1 MRRALD
7 HPAADIG
14 TPLALGL
21 LGVALGAAHWPLLAV
36 VLTVAAALV
45 WLRHSDRVRTRW
57 REGSALQSRAAR
69 ENAELSRDLT
79 ETMEMQ
85 RASSEVLNIIGQSAF
100 DLDAVFRI
108 VSENAMKVCDA
119 DAAQIFTFDG
129 LVYRLAYSAGGTQD
143 YVDLL
148 AANPIPPGRGTLVGK
163 VAVERRTV
171 QIADALSDPD
181 YDWPEAQS
189 TAGFRTII
197 GVPMMEEDEVIAVI
211 SLWRRQVEPFTKR
224 PIELVT
230 VLAAEGAIALQNAR
244 LVRKLEE
251 KSHQLEVASGHK
263 SEFLA
268 SMSHE
273 LRTPLNAVI
282 GFSDVLLEGM
292 PGPINDRQREYLR
305 DISASGQHLL
315 ELLNDILDLSKVE
328 AGQMTLDRGE
338 FSLVEAI
345 EHGVMTVRERA
356 SRHRIA
362 IEISVAQSVDVV
374 SGDEL
379 RIKQVLWNLL
389 TNAVK
394 FTPDGGRVDVVA
406 RQVGD
411 DVHVSV
417 RDTGIGI
424 EEADQARIFESF
436 QQGERRDAAA
446 LAEGTGLGLTLSKRI
461 VELHGGRIW
470 LVSAPGAGSTFSF
483 SIPLRGD

>member
-1 MRRALD
+1 M
-7 HPAADIG
+7 
-14 TPLALGL
+14 
-21 LGVALGAAHWPLLAV
+21 
-36 VLTVAAALV
+36 
-45 WLRHSDRVRTRW
+45 RTRW

-129 LVYRLAYSAGGTQD
+129 RVYRLAYSAGGTQD
-143 YVDLL
+143 YVELL

-305 DISASGQHLL
+305 DISASGRHLL

-338 FSLVEAI
+338 FSLPQAI

-362 IEISVAQSVDVV
+362 IEINVAQTVDVV
-374 SGDEL
+374 YGDEL
-379 RIKQVLWNLL
+379 RSSRCCGTCSPTRSSSPRTAAASTWA
-389 TNAVK
+389 AVRTATMCTCRSA
-394 FTPDGGRVDVVA
+394 TPASASR
-406 RQVGD
+406 
-411 DVHVSV
+411 S
-417 RDTGIGI
+417 
-424 EEADQARIFESF
+424 DQERIFESF
-436 QQGERRDAAA
+436 QQGEAATPPRSPR
-446 LAEGTGLGLTLSKRI
+446 GPGLGLTLSKRI